1 MTGGEIGSA
10 VQLACLLEASA
21 SKPGNV
27 TPGRRFRDMSYEDF
41 LASAAAIG
49 PAFTRA
55 GERGLGATIL
65 EAIEATRR
73 WTRANTNLG
82 IILLAAPLARA
93 AALGGPLHEGVRRE
107 LEAST
112 VEDAVLAY
120 DAIRLAS
127 PGGLGSAA
135 EADVRDRPT
144 VTLRHAMQLS
154 AHRDSV
160 AQEWASGFDIT
171 FGCGAPALRAALA
184 AGLSWADATVETY
197 LRLLAQVGDTL
208 IARKLGRAAAREVS
222 EEASAVLAR
231 GGVRTPEG
239 RLRLDAFD
247 GALRD
252 PDNHRNPGTTADL
265 TAAALLV
272 VILEREAPVGCGE
285 DSPTR
290 PIGR

>member
-93 AALGGPLHEGVRRE
+93 AALGGDQGRQ
-107 LEAST
+107 
-112 VEDAVLAY
+112 
-120 DAIRLAS
+120 
-127 PGGLGSAA
+127 
-135 EADVRDRPT
+135 PT
-144 VTLRHAMQLS
+144 YS
-154 AHRDSV
+154 D
-160 AQEWASGFDIT
+160 
-171 FGCGAPALRAALA
+171 
-184 AGLSWADATVETY
+184 
-197 LRLLAQVGDTL
+197 
-208 IARKLGRAAAREVS
+208 LGRQAHSRCAGAA
-222 EEASAVLAR
+222 
-231 GGVRTPEG
+231 
-239 RLRLDAFD
+239 
-247 GALRD
+247 
-252 PDNHRNPGTTADL
+252 
-265 TAAALLV
+265 
-272 VILEREAPVGCGE
+272 
-285 DSPTR
+285 
-290 PIGR
+290 IGPAWPL